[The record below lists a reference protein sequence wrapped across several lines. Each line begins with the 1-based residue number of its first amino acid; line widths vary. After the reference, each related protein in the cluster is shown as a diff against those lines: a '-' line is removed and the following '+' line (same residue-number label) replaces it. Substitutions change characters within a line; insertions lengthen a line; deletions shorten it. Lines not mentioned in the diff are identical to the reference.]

1 MTDAVQFLVA
11 MWRSLSVLLVLC
23 LIIWFSVV
31 WGVFLF
37 LHYKSFHI
45 FSFFWLLDSS
55 SYFSLCESQ
64 TVLSCWQSVGASC
77 TVAFCQSVIAM
88 SVVSVVSV
96 LAGTDSSEYRLVP
109 GWQATQQ
116 PVSWRWRSVN
126 CVTCE
131 VTVHGSMGCRSAG
144 SKRKISDGTFSQ
156 LKHWRD
162 GNPRFST
169 SRCIHYELYSMQ
181 WKISVFILASIMSF
195 VYVCVLKKQ
204 NVWRFLAWIKLFS
217 HQQPLIYSS
226 LLTLVIGKHAL
237 NIKL

>member
-1 MTDAVQFLVA
+1 MTDAVQFLAA

-37 LHYKSFHI
+37 LHYKAGWDIFPH

-55 SYFSLCESQ
+55 SCSSLCESQ

-77 TVAFCQSVIAM
+77 TVAFCQSVIAV

-131 VTVHGSMGCRSAG
+131 VTVHGSMGCRSGG
-144 SKRKISDGTFSQ
+144 SKKEHF
-156 LKHWRD
+156 WW
-162 GNPRFST
+162 N
-169 SRCIHYELYSMQ
+169 
-181 WKISVFILASIMSF
+181 
-195 VYVCVLKKQ
+195 
-204 NVWRFLAWIKLFS
+204 FLATKT
-217 HQQPLIYSS
+217 
-226 LLTLVIGKHAL
+226 LTRW
-237 NIKL
+237 